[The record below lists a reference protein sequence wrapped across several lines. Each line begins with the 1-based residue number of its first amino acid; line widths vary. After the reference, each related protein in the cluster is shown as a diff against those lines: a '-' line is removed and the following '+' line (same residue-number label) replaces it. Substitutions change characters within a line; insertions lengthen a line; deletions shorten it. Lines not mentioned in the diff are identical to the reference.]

1 MTIKIGK
8 VIKKL
13 RTERN
18 ITQDMLA
25 NALAI
30 TPQAV
35 SRWESGITY
44 PDLEFLPVLADYFSI
59 TTDELLGY
67 KLSEREEELA
77 AAKKEA
83 ERLAEV
89 GSADERIAHTRKALV
104 SYPFDTDLKT
114 HLAAALYHKW
124 CDNNEADIA
133 SEAEALCM
141 SIIKEC
147 KDEENTYSAVFTLCS
162 LYGAMNKPEKA
173 KALIDENLTPMKY
186 RKEFMLSGGIGDGK
200 TEIYIQDEID
210 KLTDGLGTA
219 MQNLVLNEDIPNDPT
234 TWDKKIE
241 ILNTA
246 NKLYLMIYGENLMF
260 YHCRLVWNYWL
271 ISTYQLAQGKEADAL
286 YSLEEML
293 RHTLAYV
300 DAWQNSH
307 GKHYS
312 SVLTDKLVYPCP
324 GKDFHEFTEHNVAFY
339 MLDRLQHKRYDTIRE
354 NARFEAIVSALKE
367 AAE

>member
-25 NALAI
+25 NALSI

-89 GSADERIAHTRKALV
+89 GSADEKIAHTRNALV
-104 SYPFDTDLKT
+104 SYPFDTDLKM

-133 SEAEALCM
+133 NEAEALCL

-147 KDEENTYSAVFTLCS
+147 KDKENTYSAVLTLCS
-162 LYGAMNKPEKA
+162 LYGALNKPEKA
-173 KALIDENLTPMKY
+173 KALIDENLNPMKY
-186 RKEFMLSGGIGDGK
+186 CKEFLLSGGIGDGK
-200 TEIYIQDEID
+200 TETYIQDEID
-210 KLTDGLGTA
+210 KLTDGLGGA
-219 MQNLVLNEDIPNDPT
+219 MQNLVLNEDLPNDPS

-241 ILNTA
+241 ILNTS
-246 NKLYLMIYGENLMF
+246 NNLYLMIYGENLMF
-260 YHCRLVWNYWL
+260 YHCRLAYNYWL
-271 ISTYQLAQGKEADAL
+271 ISTYQMSQGKEEEAL
-286 YSLEEML
+286 ASLEKMFH
-293 RHTLAYV
+293 HTLKYV
-300 DAWQNSH
+300 DAQQNSH
-307 GKHYS
+307 GKYYS
-312 SVLTDKLVYPCP
+312 SVLTDKVIYPYP
-324 GKDFHEFTEHNVAFY
+324 GKDFHELTEHNYAFY

-354 NARFEAIVSALKE
+354 NKRFQAIVSTLKE